1 MKKLLLIPVVCL
13 LSFSCNHTHQK
24 SNKSVQLQQQ
34 SADWLITTKIKVAII
49 TDTSIAITAR
59 FVSVTTTNGVVTLTG
74 SVSQRADKEKIDTI
88 AKGVQGVKRVHN
100 KIIISKN

>member
-24 SNKSVQLQQQ
+24 NNKSVQLQQQ

-74 SVSQRADKEKIDTI
+74 SVSQRADKEKIDAI